1 MTATGSAF
9 RCSGT
14 RWPAARRRPTTRMA
28 PESAICSQPS
38 GRGSMTAGH
47 YHRPGERCPPPAR
60 TRWSLFGGAGPQLH
74 RQPARELVVLSQ
86 DAVRRLLDLD
96 RLGEALAAAFVE
108 LRDGRAPVPPRG
120 AART

>member
-60 TRWSLFGGAGPQLH
+60 TRWSLCGGAGRQLNL
-74 RQPARELVVLSQ
+74 QPARELVVLSQ
-86 DAVRRLLDLD
+86 DDVRRLLDLD
-96 RLGEALAAAFVE
+96 ELVDALAAAFVE
-108 LRDGRAPVPPRG
+108 LSEGRPSVPPRV
-120 AART
+120 